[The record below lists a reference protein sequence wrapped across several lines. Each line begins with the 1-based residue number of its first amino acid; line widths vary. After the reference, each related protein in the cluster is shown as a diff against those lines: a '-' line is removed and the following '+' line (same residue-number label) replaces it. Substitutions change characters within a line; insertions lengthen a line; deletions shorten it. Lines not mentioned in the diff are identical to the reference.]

1 VENNINC
8 AEFLLHSL
16 IQTKLVEG
24 LAYKMNKD
32 PVLAQKGATIVKL
45 DKSLLQEGMSL
56 EICLGFPDHVAL
68 PAKVEQ
74 AQQAVK
80 FYIA

>member
-1 VENNINC
+1 
-8 AEFLLHSL
+8 
-16 IQTKLVEG
+16 
-24 LAYKMNKD
+24 MNKD